1 MRALPSLQPRF
12 RVIPRALYPHCA
24 WRDPCAQ
31 VTGTSRKEPRMAAE
45 LHTLDD
51 LSRLIL
57 HALFDRWYT
66 TDDVKSAAMLTAAE
80 IAAVVGRPEAT
91 VRDHMLLL
99 ETTGYVLTQRVSS
112 GGDPTLQYK
121 RVDEAGGGGDDP
133 DRIYTISDTGKQF
146 VAADALG
153 AEPDDK
159 PATSS
164 A

>member
-1 MRALPSLQPRF
+1 
-12 RVIPRALYPHCA
+12 
-24 WRDPCAQ
+24 
-31 VTGTSRKEPRMAAE
+31 MATE

-66 TDDVKSAAMLTAAE
+66 TDDVKSAGTLSAAE
-80 IAAVVGRPEAT
+80 VAEVVGKPAAD
-91 VRDHMLLL
+91 VRESLLLL
-99 ETTGYVLTQRVSS
+99 ETTGYVLTQRISS

-121 RVDEAGGGGDDP
+121 HVDEETGGGENAP
-133 DRIYTISDTGKQF
+133 LVYSISETGRQY

-153 AEPDDK
+153 AGQGEQ
-159 PATSS
+159 PASS